1 METMSSKLIT
11 AYKHYT
17 KRFASYI
24 LCWDSFLSLVNFYFS
39 FLTYYHEKKISKT
52 KNNKAEADIK
62 LNFNSYIN
70 RSNKAQKH
78 EKKNND
84 MN

>member
-1 METMSSKLIT
+1 MQ
-11 AYKHYT
+11 
-17 KRFASYI
+17 
-24 LCWDSFLSLVNFYFS
+24 N
-39 FLTYYHEKKISKT
+39 ISKT

-78 EKKNND
+78 EKTND

>member
-1 METMSSKLIT
+1 MIRQVQT
-11 AYKHYT
+11 
-17 KRFASYI
+17 
-24 LCWDSFLSLVNFYFS
+24 
-39 FLTYYHEKKISKT
+39 
-52 KNNKAEADIK
+52 

-70 RSNKAQKH
+70 RSNKAQKD

>member
-1 METMSSKLIT
+1 M
-11 AYKHYT
+11 
-17 KRFASYI
+17 R
-24 LCWDSFLSLVNFYFS
+24 N
-39 FLTYYHEKKISKT
+39 ISKT

-70 RSNKAQKH
+70 RSNKAQKL
-78 EKKNND
+78 EKKKNND

>member
-1 METMSSKLIT
+1 MENI
-11 AYKHYT
+11 
-17 KRFASYI
+17 F
-24 LCWDSFLSLVNFYFS
+24 
-39 FLTYYHEKKISKT
+39 KT

-78 EKKNND
+78 EKKKNND

>member
-1 METMSSKLIT
+1 MRNI
-11 AYKHYT
+11 
-17 KRFASYI
+17 F
-24 LCWDSFLSLVNFYFS
+24 
-39 FLTYYHEKKISKT
+39 KT

-70 RSNKAQKH
+70 RSNKAQKL
-78 EKKNND
+78 EKKKTKNND

>member
-1 METMSSKLIT
+1 MQ
-11 AYKHYT
+11 
-17 KRFASYI
+17 
-24 LCWDSFLSLVNFYFS
+24 N
-39 FLTYYHEKKISKT
+39 ISKT

-78 EKKNND
+78 ENNNNNNNND